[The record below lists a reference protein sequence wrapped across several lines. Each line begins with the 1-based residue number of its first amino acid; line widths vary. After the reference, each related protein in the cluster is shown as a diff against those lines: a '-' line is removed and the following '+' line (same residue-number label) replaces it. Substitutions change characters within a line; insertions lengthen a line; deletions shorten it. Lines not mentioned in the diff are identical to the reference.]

1 MIKRIFVLVFVIFV
15 LISCSTTNS
24 GGDKNTNTF
33 IRFVAREQYM
43 KEREAKLGVFEEEE
57 STMAFRAEL
66 AAMYDTRLR
75 VHITIVD
82 RQIG

>member
-1 MIKRIFVLVFVIFV
+1 
-15 LISCSTTNS
+15 
-24 GGDKNTNTF
+24 
-33 IRFVAREQYM
+33 M

-75 VHITIVD
+75 VLITIVD

>member
-1 MIKRIFVLVFVIFV
+1 
-15 LISCSTTNS
+15 
-24 GGDKNTNTF
+24 
-33 IRFVAREQYM
+33 M

-66 AAMYDTRLR
+66 AAMYDARLIIL
-75 VHITIVD
+75 ITAVD